1 LIQNVSQGMDGVKS
15 GVMYNS
21 FLKRFFDFVL
31 VLMAMPLIVPLMLVL
46 FVLIRLESKGSP
58 LFVQKRVGLNEKEFN
73 IFKLRSMTVR
83 EVGEEGSFRT
93 AAGDKRITRIG
104 GFLRKTSLDEVP
116 QLFNVLLGHM
126 SLIGP
131 RPDLM
136 AMKED
141 YKLEDWLKRCSVR
154 PGVTGLA
161 QVTNRSMGTPEER
174 LESDLTYI
182 RELSLSND
190 FKILFKTFNKVL
202 RRAGVN

>member
-1 LIQNVSQGMDGVKS
+1 MDGVKS